1 MGSVMVSELKFLDC
15 TLRDGGYYN
24 AWDFPKHL
32 VADYINAVVEG
43 GVDII
48 ELGLRS
54 KKPGSFKGM
63 FAFCPEEHLEA
74 LELPDNVMMGV
85 MVNAGEL
92 LAGCK
97 IEHVLESLF
106 PLPADSSRVSLVRI
120 ACHLHEVDSALKA
133 VPWLRE
139 RGYLVG
145 INLMQ
150 IAGQARSTVV
160 ELARSVSVY
169 PVNVLYFADSL
180 GSMDPDEVARL
191 IEWLRE
197 GWEGEIGIHT
207 HDNMGM
213 ALQNSLRAIDEG
225 ATWIDATVTG
235 MGRGPGNAKTEEL
248 AIEVADRKRKSVSLV
263 PLMHLV
269 REYFRPMQQAYGW
282 GTNPFYYLAGKYG
295 IHPTYIQQMLSDSR
309 YDEADVFAVIEY
321 LKKVGG
327 NKFSSDA
334 LDAAR
339 KFYQDPAIG
348 EWRPEAALAG
358 KEILIIGAGPGAS
371 KHSDALEAY
380 IRKRK
385 PVVLALNTQST
396 ICNSLIDFRVA
407 CHPVRLLA
415 DAAKYGELGQ
425 QVITPYSMLP
435 LEVQAPIDKNRIL
448 DFGLAINSEKF
459 EFNEATCVTPSSLVV
474 AYALAIASSGKATCV
489 LMAGFDGYGA
499 DDPRSGEMEGILA
512 KYQNTEGACPLL
524 AVTPTRYKMPLTS
537 IYLL

>member
-1 MGSVMVSELKFLDC
+1 VISKEIKFLDC

-24 AWDFPKHL
+24 SWDFSKGL
-32 VADYINAVVEG
+32 VTDYLRAVAES

-48 ELGLRS
+48 EIGLRS
-54 KKPGSFKGM
+54 KKSGSFKGM
-63 FAFCPEEHLEA
+63 FAFCPEDHLA
-74 LELPDNVMMGV
+74 TLNLPDHVKVGV
-85 MVNAGEL
+85 MVNASEMLSGFQL
-92 LAGCK
+92 DG
-97 IEHVLESLF
+97 VLELLF
-106 PLPADSSRVSLVRI
+106 PLPADESRVSLVRI
-120 ACHLHEVDSALKA
+120 ACHLHEVGDALKA
-133 VPWLRE
+133 VSWLKRK
-139 RGYLVG
+139 GYLVG

-160 ELARSVSVY
+160 GLAKSVSAY
-169 PVNVLYFADSL
+169 PVDVLYFADSL
-180 GSMDPDEVARL
+180 GSMNPDEVAVL
-191 IEWLRE
+191 IEWIRE

-225 ATWIDATVTG
+225 ATWVDATVTG

-248 AIEVADRKRKSVSLV
+248 AIEVADRKCKLVSLV

-309 YDEADVFAVIEY
+309 YDEADVLAVIEY

-425 QVITPYSMLP
+425 KVIAPYSMLP

-448 DFGLAINSEKF
+448 DFGLAINAEKF
-459 EFNEATCVTPSSLVV
+459 EFNETTCVTPSSLVV

-499 DDPRSGEMEGILA
+499 DDPRSGEMEEILA
-512 KYQNTEGACPLL
+512 KYQNKEEACPLL